1 MMVVKPKLNANP
13 NESNFQI
20 TFNTKSTE
28 NFSLTDSKIMDNY
41 NASQKRGDTFM
52 LSFSVFH
59 CNMLCYMYMYMTSAL
74 DN

>member
-41 NASQKRGDTFM
+41 N
-52 LSFSVFH
+52 
-59 CNMLCYMYMYMTSAL
+59 
-74 DN
+74 

>member
-1 MMVVKPKLNANP
+1 MMVVKPKLNAKP

-28 NFSLTDSKIMDNY
+28 NHSLRDSKIFDNY
-41 NASQKRGDTFM
+41 NVSQKRGDTFM

-59 CNMLCYMYMYMTSAL
+59 CNMTCYVTCTFVI
-74 DN
+74 